1 MCQTE
6 WDVKMESKLKA
17 IYETRPG
24 PLVQDKHAIVLKYND
39 VAVAHVPKSL
49 SKIIYF
55 IGNTEKISS

>member
-1 MCQTE
+1 
-6 WDVKMESKLKA
+6 MESKLKA

-55 IGNTEKISS
+55 IGNPEKISSWK